1 MKIVQ
6 ILGHNPNWNVE
17 AFTQQN
23 IGDEF
28 LITAISFGN
37 KFAINKRVAP
47 ILDKSML
54 DLQFYGQ
61 KNSGHLSKGKLSD
74 FDFHPARF
82 LNDDE
87 ATNIRINSCIEKAI
101 EYQISLGFKKIIIP
115 HYYEDNYIAGII
127 STIKVINKYLK
138 SNKKDGIEYFMTLP
152 LAYDIIRNQDNVENL
167 LLELTDMS
175 IIFDGYFV
183 VCENKPEQGHKISND
198 IKLITNLSKVLR
210 VLKYQ
215 GFKTIYGYANWDAI
229 FFLAQTDID
238 YITIGTYENLR
249 NFYIK
254 RFTEDISGGASE
266 GYYFSEKLLNMIR
279 AKDLINI
286 RANGMIGTIKNEHN
300 IFSDVILKE
309 NYIWNI
315 HKPDVNKNYLLSIS
329 SLLKKISTI
338 PDIKD
343 RIIYVLFLIQEAIDN
358 YQRLDDNYV
367 VLQSEGRNYHL
378 DTWLMYLLKT
388 IQMKPDEF
396 YTIYKKSLIH
406 HNFRE

>member
-6 ILGHNPNWNVE
+6 ILGHNPNWNIE
-17 AFTQQN
+17 TFTQQS

-28 LITAISFGN
+28 LITAFSFGS
-37 KFAINKRVAP
+37 KFVDNKRVAP
-47 ILDKSML
+47 VLDKSML

-61 KNSGHLSKGKLSD
+61 KNSASLSKGKLSD

-82 LNDDE
+82 SDDDEE
-87 ATNIRINSCIEKAI
+87 ATNIRINKCIEEAI

-115 HYYEDNYIAGII
+115 HFYEDNYVAGIT
-127 STIKVINKYLK
+127 STIKVINQYVK
-138 SNKKDGIEYFMTLP
+138 NHKKEGIEYFMTLP

-198 IKLITNLSKVLR
+198 IKLIANLSQVLR

-249 NFYIK
+249 NFSIK
-254 RFTEDISGGASE
+254 RFTEDTSGGASQ
-266 GYYFSEKLLNMIR
+266 GYYFSEKLLNMVR

-286 RANGMIGTIKNEHN
+286 RANGMLDIIENEQN
-300 IFSDVILKE
+300 IFSDVILNK
-309 NYIWNI
+309 NYVWNI

-329 SLLKKISTI
+329 SLLKKISKI
-338 PDIKD
+338 ANIKD
-343 RIIYVLFLIQEAIDN
+343 RIIYVLFLIQEAIEN
-358 YQRLDDNYV
+358 YQILDDNYV

-378 DTWLMYLLKT
+378 NIWLMYLLKI
-388 IQMKPDEF
+388 IQMKPGEF
-396 YTIYKKSLIH
+396 YTMYDSQKK
-406 HNFRE
+406 RY

>member
-17 AFTQQN
+17 DFTQQN

-138 SNKKDGIEYFMTLP
+138 SNKKDGIEYFMTLQ

-238 YITIGTYENLR
+238 YIT
-249 NFYIK
+249 
-254 RFTEDISGGASE
+254 GGLDEYPVTGKAAAD
-266 GYYFSEKLLNMIR
+266 Y
-279 AKDLINI
+279 
-286 RANGMIGTIKNEHN
+286 
-300 IFSDVILKE
+300 LKE
-309 NYIWNI
+309 NPVDLYVVCGVPHAFPVEEIEGE
-315 HKPDVNKNYLLSIS
+315 SIAVTDGPR
-329 SLLKKISTI
+329 LVEPLKDLGYDNVVAELDAHSKTLGTDKIVFSDFGGMI
-338 PDIKD
+338 
-343 RIIYVLFLIQEAIDN
+343 RSAID
-358 YQRLDDNYV
+358 
-367 VLQSEGRNYHL
+367 
-378 DTWLMYLLKT
+378 WK
-388 IQMKPDEF
+388 
-396 YTIYKKSLIH
+396 
-406 HNFRE
+406 